1 MRRHTYTHTHTCKH
15 MEMLRIFYYI
25 LSKSLQWLFVFLLFC
40 QYFVKFRGLQL
51 TESLPKICHN
61 LVYFLHFC
69 LFLLLCQFIFSS
81 RVFFYAFL
89 VNFCTVLVCKIFVQF
104 FEMKFSFQNLCFTL
118 VFLCFWFWC
127 FAFFLCRYFAFLSAF
142 FTFYAH
148 AVHDERSHS
157 FSPPFSLSQFTL

>member
-1 MRRHTYTHTHTCKH
+1 MQAHGNVAH
-15 MEMLRIFYYI
+15 
-25 LSKSLQWLFVFLLFC
+25 FLLHLNKRSPIIVCVFVVLPIFC
-40 QYFVKFRGLQL
+40 TISEIATYWKL
-51 TESLPKICHN
+51 TKNLSQFSLSFA
-61 LVYFLHFC
+61 FLLISFALPIHFC
-69 LFLLLCQFIFSS
+69 VSC
-81 RVFFYAFL
+81 VFYAFL

-127 FAFFLCRYFAFLSAF
+127 FASFLCRYFAFLSAF
-142 FTFYAH
+142 FTFHAH